1 MPRFARLRLAGRR
14 KVTLLVPLTGL
25 HPGLPHGRPDSAA
38 RVERRA
44 LAIWP
49 RLDHRALHRCGGNVP
64 RIAAHI
70 AHRTKMTPKAIET
83 LIDDK

>member
-1 MPRFARLRLAGRR
+1 MRIPFLER
-14 KVTLLVPLTGL
+14 
-25 HPGLPHGRPDSAA
+25 HPKPPHERPESAD

-49 RLDHRALHRCGGNVP
+49 RLDRRALRRCGGNVA

-70 AHRTKMTPKAIET
+70 AHRTKMAPKAIEM
-83 LIDDK
+83 LIDDM